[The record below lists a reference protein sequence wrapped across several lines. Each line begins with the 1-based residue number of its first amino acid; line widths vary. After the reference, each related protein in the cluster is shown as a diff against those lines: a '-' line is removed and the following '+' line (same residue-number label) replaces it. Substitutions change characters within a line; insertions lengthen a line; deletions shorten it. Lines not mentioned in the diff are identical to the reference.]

1 MADKVVSGVKLTN
14 NRDAN
19 INAILNKA
27 KNAQWAYNDLRVL
40 IKDLESVPESKR
52 KTLYGIDNEDVQ
64 ILKEVRLE
72 VVNDI
77 QKRDRKGIGPDLNY
91 YGEDKATVARLDR
104 EYKAARSKENKRLG
118 RINTQTPIQKAA
130 GFVGG
135 FGEGL
140 SLDARAA
147 AYEKFGLP
155 GSTALKT
162 VDPDDPFASS
172 GLRAGHAYGQEYL
185 NTAAGVPGTLLGGG
199 GAAGA
204 VRLASGFLPQTRV
217 AQGALGLLQGAAAIY
232 GGAEGGKFTAGLAQR
247 FSPGARLSDEAR
259 GAIAE
264 RTAGPERGLASAAA
278 QASIFTP
285 FTKNAEGRF
294 SFLEGQGVVKSAKN
308 LFTGGPQ
315 QFNQGALETPIDIAG
330 RLADAMST
338 NSDATKNN
346 KDVEARLAAR
356 FGRPATREEL
366 IANGWMTPE
375 EQQIQIGLS
384 LGLGGFTRHGE
395 LFTGKHL
402 FNAAQQGV
410 NTLHDR
416 VMDRARASSAVPA
429 ATPAQAPSSPSTGL
443 ISRPNADK
451 YKFNIT
457 VPGLNQAPAEQSR
470 VTFSPGVM
478 SATVEPRVD
487 RIPEQYKTSIAKE
500 LRDKVGQV
508 NGVLITG
515 VSADGDFF
523 TQTQQ
528 MDGSTK
534 IETKSYQELP
544 DALRQRVRQ
553 AMLGVKIDGRA
564 IDADATFDPSRG
576 YTGEY
581 NTNIDA
587 HPVYKNQFP
596 VKVEID
602 GKEVNAAVMEKVGN
616 ANVRLQ
622 LPSGNSIVVPSA
634 SVIGDATNVTGVR
647 KSSPPRL
654 SKIKDNEGNPIAYE
668 DQGIDFFIPMGQG
681 ERKAASETPGSWK
694 EMFKFDRSE
703 WEDVSNT
710 DLQPGTVIKLENLG
724 VNKNIWGVVLRPEQ
738 FSFDGEDAYGWR
750 VQPLHDPRAPQIIV
764 EHTGVTLVD
773 PNNPDVIEAAVEAGA
788 LDPTMAESAGINAD
802 VETPAPEAQEQLTE
816 EEASGTPVELKPT
829 APSSEAGV
837 SPAVVQTT
845 TSGAGVDSGEAQPT
859 ARPGRTNASRAEAAA
874 TSTSPKETTG
884 EDAKAESQPA
894 STAEQPSQE
903 QPEAPRATA
912 ESTTSTAG
920 EATTT
925 TGGRGRRRVGSRSI
939 GTVQPEDFTF
949 KYGEEFKQTIPDKDL
964 PAEMRSDRR
973 TDKTGQ
979 VNAYRR
985 MTTGEQA
992 NRKGSDLAIIPF
1004 KGVYDN
1010 QPLQR
1015 LVSAFTLHVDTEKG
1029 QEAWNVQV
1037 KDATKNGKF
1046 GQAEFKQLLIDEWGQ
1061 TDKQAEALSKY
1072 VDRWAVGWAKEIAR
1086 LSGYNINTV
1095 ARALRLDTDPK
1106 APTDLEDWEAW
1117 KSNYREQQVL
1127 DVTEANKKLIA
1138 KLVGVFYAQRL
1149 GGIVG
1154 LTAEQRVSLGRP
1166 GATFTLQANG
1176 NKVMHVAMALRGKL
1190 NYVTQVHEVNHLL
1203 VRSLY
1208 GPMYHE
1214 LAAAIRQSF
1223 VITGNQ
1229 EAKTRV
1235 ITPDVEEQ
1243 IVTSL
1248 TNAIFNSSGVGVIKE
1263 RFTEG
1268 GAINDSTLTQM
1279 FNSIG
1284 QQMRESIVA
1293 GETEWHNDL
1302 ATNPGWAVR
1311 FDAGRSYATDTPIL
1325 YTIAADRNP
1334 VPGVLV
1340 SDYNP
1345 NTGDK
1350 TVAIKYEIDGKEKTE
1365 RVETSQLRIGQSSVT
1380 SLPDAA
1386 QRIVAKWMNHWHD
1399 WTVEQISDLVPEIKT
1414 ENFTPITQQDLFRKN
1429 VGYQWWRNVDDYRQ
1443 RARTTQEDASKFS
1456 NKRIRARSTY
1466 SYLGWLDNPQG
1477 QGYNSYIDI
1486 DEMMRMERGVL
1497 VVRTDGKIMIGGAKG
1512 EFQLTPELIKLIE
1525 KEKAARVEAEKPK
1538 QPEAPKAKA
1547 EAEKPD
1553 SESVTP
1559 RTIGPS
1565 TGITYGNFRDRPR
1578 PTDLTALSQWIVL
1591 HQSKEIAPPTDD
1603 PDYNAVQTTKK
1614 VQTSIYS
1621 TLPKQFL
1628 SEAAR
1633 LNISRSDVKDAI
1645 VKHARI
1651 TSAIKLLTGNDVKVA
1666 RLRKNFYINTGKAIN
1681 EYGYGDDGVDINDP
1695 KFKKYLDTAEQVGS
1709 EYIKDG
1715 QEFKAEEPRAITP
1728 DVLGDKITGL
1738 YWAAVNLQKGV
1749 NSVVD
1754 PRRRIL
1760 DVGVTRI
1767 DTENDTWVMP
1777 SVESRRQ
1784 NLENKLDDLLTYIID
1799 NKKTLNDIQ
1808 EAFNN
1813 TDKPLSKEMQSTYQH
1828 VYSVL
1833 DRNYRKLSFVA
1844 KGIVESFNDIKDF
1857 DENSNHADWHK
1868 SLDDAIVKL
1877 ENFEEDYN
1885 SFKEAILNKKPISK
1899 ELAQK
1904 LKYYDVDSLSSDESG
1919 VNPNAQATP
1928 SERLNTARTM
1938 IDSTLPSITQAFKAG
1953 NFDKVNSLM
1962 KHALETVLRLQ
1973 AYNKNDHPDHA
1984 ASHQKFEAL
1993 VDEVTSFIDG
2003 VKADVEAANASKEEI
2018 TKISD
2023 KAADDFLEQLARQS
2037 SPDTTPVSQEDADI
2051 FGGGGWM
2058 STLANKE
2065 DGQVESKD
2073 DEKKQW
2079 REETDK
2085 ILKNGVQTLI
2095 EVPSVG
2101 SGKNKRTD
2109 INAWQNRIDS
2119 LIENVVTSPM
2129 TYVFANRRIRE
2140 QAIFH
2145 DALTGVY
2152 ISKDTTSKNTRMG
2165 DERFQLKSY
2174 IDIGVRT
2181 RLTSLMRTVSVKNN
2195 ALYMNIQTE
2204 GYIHPVKITPD
2215 VIYAE
2220 IERAVSTATS
2230 QALADYV
2237 KQELDVSGTAQ
2248 DAVLRYM
2255 RKADNNFDAA
2265 VELAVSTA
2273 AFGRWQR
2280 YKPENR
2286 KWVDIRT
2293 LTTDSIGEGSIE
2305 KVKAAK
2311 SSNEIIRIIQDN
2323 PNDFYGTM
2331 FAYSVNRLLD
2341 PKNGAFHIRNKF
2353 EVPLLESTDAQY
2365 EFTRN
2370 SFKDQLDKRL
2380 ALSSLDSG
2388 DFVEPAAKAEG
2399 SMQKLMQNEVDDIE
2413 SLSDDEQ
2420 SILNIAKSLLTS
2432 PDYFRDMVDSVIKYE
2447 ESHTKPELTFENL
2460 QNRLDSYYQSVA
2472 AYKEDLAWEKAND
2485 GDESVINGLINSITK
2500 QQNII
2505 EQVEGIIANRRN
2517 RAAQQSRES
2526 MDSMEQ
2532 VFDALSE
2539 MTDKELYSFFLPSNP
2554 EDRDRINS
2562 LSNTY
2567 RNGSTNFFAIHNG
2580 LAKNPFSEEAREV
2593 LSKLAS
2599 YADDKEESSSGDV
2612 DHYAVM
2618 ATSIV
2623 NVKKMFERATE
2634 IYDRSRSIQTRGNL
2648 TPRYVKFLDALPVK
2662 EAVILD
2668 ARRVNLQTYKIGSTS
2683 SLSDENLQSF
2693 IGVGSATY
2701 KDALYGSKEDREF
2714 NSNLKQRLTKE
2725 LGQVPSQS
2733 QLMAGGYKVSIID
2746 QMNTAEMNA
2755 LLGTNNKFID
2765 ELTLERHKGLFR
2777 QLFTYLK
2784 STPTGQPKDA
2794 TKTVE
2799 EILFKDPHT
2808 YTVGEKIWM
2817 VLNVVE
2823 NTAGKDKVDSHVNA
2837 LRTILRKGLEVTEGG
2852 TNERLNIQAKN
2863 LRMFRRHVSDSM
2875 VMPLQ
2880 RDYVGTRPGGLVEV
2894 TTTNPADAKKFA
2906 KAVFQHVLRTDAM
2919 SILNKEVYDRQGS
2932 YSTLVKRI
2940 NKAMSYSKAAK
2951 DAIGSPRTVLSDAEL
2966 FAIAE
2971 SYDVPGN
2978 EYTIEEKYAFVNAM
2992 IEKRDQAINKP
3003 LKTWL
3008 QDKQKVRAQLTIRDI
3023 NEYLDQSQMSDV
3035 DKKAFI
3041 SLYTNSL
3048 TADKSQLKRFVALT
3062 GRLPERQELPAVAKI
3077 IDVDIKKLQSEYES
3091 VEKLVASVGLDA
3103 LSYNVVGTSIKITH
3117 YNRMIDAV
3125 SRHGIFVNID
3135 PSYLQGQDAFA
3146 RSTWVDLSNMLD
3158 MEFDSASPEDAK
3170 LTEGILASTLTDMVW
3185 SRYVGGSKT
3194 KDNLTPPRL
3203 VSSLMKAPNQRVKN
3217 VSNIRDMDERQKLAM
3232 HIHNMSTGALKDVL
3246 TDVTRDGI
3254 ALTDINTSLQKLGKA
3269 RFVESYN
3276 IPSKAMPDR
3285 ESGFKEYSTE
3295 YARNVIAARKEMVR
3309 SVNDPTFD
3317 NYEYVVSK
3325 SSANKPDYSNV
3336 KVYDRLTGKN
3346 IYEIDYVNGRVFD
3359 ISSGTRVRVM
3369 PVPVND
3375 KGITALHVKLADVIF
3390 QGATKEQRAA
3400 REDLVYQ
3407 AMVNEPTLN
3416 PVPAV
3421 FWHGRYRILQPVDA
3435 DIYEPMY
3442 MSTLR
3447 SDPKDVFNSVG
3458 AFDPTT
3464 EDAYIKP
3471 VLDAWTT
3478 PDITGNTRVRTD
3490 TSGLPFF
3497 DGYGYTVTTAEGHRS
3512 SVFANLIANGL
3523 SKEKALSIYAMT
3535 EHPIF
3540 KSWQAGD
3547 LVESVA
3553 LRKATS
3559 FVDQG
3564 RVVDAET
3571 YNKVNKVIAL
3581 NEFTKAVEDY
3591 MDNPSQENLDRVEF
3605 TYDETELGRHLTEYQ
3620 LKAKAKSIVKTQA
3633 DALAYI
3639 KTANDMA
3646 NSLMTE
3652 DIAFHVN
3659 PYKAHREGEKQIKTG
3674 QPFTT
3679 LVFEDSS
3686 NTFMNMDAPGLRTFD
3701 LGSGLSANG
3710 SRVNQPYFAKA
3721 HNPYVYDAVE
3731 NGIQWDT
3738 MQGLIKK
3745 AMKAGHDGLVI
3756 TNFRPN
3762 LLTSER
3768 KNILYTFND
3777 SNIRPI
3783 SEMGTPM
3790 YDTPIVISDEIV
3802 EPMFMNAP
3810 MYAPVTAR
3818 TVPAAS
3824 SAVFVEPPKSG
3835 KEIAGDVIGYAGDVV
3850 QGIAR
3855 FPLSLDFA
3863 FVGIQG
3869 AKALLGGF
3877 LRPYDT
3883 RIALQSFI
3891 QSMRGMAPNTSITIG
3906 GKRIGF
3912 DKLGRRAWLQVY
3924 EEMRKDPYFQLMRD
3938 LNVPLH
3944 FVNFEKNVEAKRR
3957 QIYQESGGK
3966 IRYEDIKLDMLDF
3979 DERGNMTDYFER
3991 VTPTT
3996 WLPLTGMFERQMSL
4010 NHDLLLFNQIK
4021 YQLEHNS
4028 MFKGLTN
4035 EELVKRRDVKA
4046 LVNFLA
4052 MSVGDVQYSTNDRVD
4067 AAAGRWGKF
4076 IAAAPRWYLSNILMN
4091 PIINPAVTALYK
4103 AVPKIREVLGENYR
4117 GVGLYDYNLIENKEL
4132 LAYQLKTFVGTAA
4145 FTALMPALAE
4155 LLGRMLG
4162 REDITGEQ
4170 GIGKWRFGNWK
4181 FADSSGV
4188 WDFWNT
4194 ALTTADKVV
4203 SGTYTPLPKPGD
4215 KKSTA
4220 DWLQQVSNPTLY
4232 KVSPVITK
4240 LIQTV
4245 TGVDVVG
4252 RPVYE
4257 TDKEWMRWYEGFF
4270 APTIKQA
4277 TGVDLGTKPFV
4288 RSLYTTSL
4296 SPTSWSA
4303 MYKSYYEADW
4313 QTARTQPRYA
4323 NEVAIKQLLAA
4334 ALGTRTDYDQF
4345 VPQAFQGKY
4354 RLMQKYKRLYDTG
4367 PSLMEIINDPN
4378 MHLAPRMLTGEDK
4391 F

>member
-40 IKDLESVPESKR
+40 IKDLESVPEPKR
-52 KTLYGIDNEDVQ
+52 KSLYGIDNDDVQ
-64 ILKEVRLE
+64 ALKEIRLD

-91 YGEDKATVARLDR
+91 YGEDKATVAKLDR
-104 EYKAARSKENKRLG
+104 EYTAARAKENKRLT

-130 GFVGG
+130 GMIGG
-135 FGEGL
+135 FGEGI
-140 SLDARAA
+140 SLNTRAA
-147 AYEKFGLP
+147 AYERAGLP
-155 GSTALKT
+155 GSMALNT
-162 VDPDDPFASS
+162 VDPDDPWASS

-185 NTAAGVPGTLLGGG
+185 SSAAGVPGTLLGGG
-199 GAAGA
+199 AAAGA
-204 VRLASGFLPQTRV
+204 VRLASGFLPQTRF
-217 AQGALGLLQGAAAIY
+217 AQGALGLLQGGAAIY
-232 GGAEGGKFTAGLAQR
+232 GGAKGGEFTSGLAQK
-247 FSPGARLSDEAR
+247 FSPGARLSDETQT
-259 GAIAE
+259 AIGQ
-264 RTAGPERGLASAAA
+264 RTAGPERGLAQAAA
-278 QASIFTP
+278 QATLFTP
-285 FTKNAEGRF
+285 FSRNAEGRM
-294 SFLEGQGVVKSAKN
+294 SLLEGQGVIKSAKN

-315 QFNQGALETPIDIAG
+315 KFNQGALETPIDIAG
-330 RLADAMST
+330 RAADAMST
-338 NSDATKNN
+338 NSESTTNN
-346 KDVEARLAAR
+346 KKIEARLASR

-384 LGLGGFTRHGE
+384 LGLGGFTKHGE
-395 LFTGKHL
+395 LFTGKHI
-402 FNAAQQGV
+402 FNVAQQGV
-410 NTLHDR
+410 NTIHDR
-416 VMDRARASSAVPA
+416 VIDRSNRAASVSA
-429 ATPAQAPSSPSTGL
+429 ATPTPTPGVPVSGL
-443 ISRPNADK
+443 ISRPNTDK

-596 VKVEID
+596 VKVEVD

-654 SKIKDNEGNPIAYE
+654 SKIKDGQGNPIAYE

-681 ERKAASETPGSWK
+681 ERKAAAETPGSWK

-724 VNKNIWGVVLRPEQ
+724 ANKNIWGVVLRPEQ

-764 EHTGVTLVD
+764 EHTGVELVD

-802 VETPAPEAQEQLTE
+802 VESPAPDAQVQATE
-816 EEASGTPVELKPT
+816 EEESGTPVELKPT
-829 APSSEAGV
+829 APSGEAGV

-845 TSGAGVDSGEAQPT
+845 TSGTGVDTESPQPSGRT
-859 ARPGRTNASRAEAAA
+859 GRTNASRAEAA
-874 TSTSPKETTG
+874 TSSAAPTETTG
-884 EDAKAESQPA
+884 EGAKAEPQPT
-894 STAEQPSQE
+894 STTEQPPQG
-903 QPEAPRATA
+903 QPEAPRATS
-912 ESTTSTAG
+912 ESTTSTAD
-920 EATTT
+920 ETTT
-925 TGGRGRRRVGSRSI
+925 ATEGRASTGRRRVGSRSV

-973 TDKTGQ
+973 TDKNGQ

-985 MTTGEQA
+985 MTRGEEST
-992 NRKGSDLAIIPF
+992 RTGSDLAIIPF

-1010 QPLQR
+1010 QPLTR
-1015 LVSAFTLHVDTEKG
+1015 LTSAFTLHVNTEKG
-1029 QEAWNVQV
+1029 QEAWDIQV

-1046 GQAEFKQLLIDEWGQ
+1046 GQSEFKQLLVDEWGQ

-1095 ARALRLDTDPK
+1095 ARALRLDTDPT
-1106 APTDLEDWEAW
+1106 APSNLEDWEAW

-1127 DVTEANKKLIA
+1127 NVTEANKKLIA

-1154 LTAEQRVSLGRP
+1154 LTTEQRVSLGRP

-1176 NKVMHVAMALRGKL
+1176 NKVMHVAMALKGKL

-1214 LAAAIRQSF
+1214 LAASIRQSF
-1223 VITGNQ
+1223 VISGNQ
-1229 EAKTRV
+1229 EAKTRT

-1284 QQMRESIVA
+1284 QQMKESIVA

-1302 ATNPGWAVR
+1302 ATNPGWAMP
-1311 FDAGRSYATDTPIL
+1311 FDGGRAYATDTPIL

-1345 NTGDK
+1345 VTGDR

-1365 RVETSQLRIGQSSVT
+1365 RVEFGQLRIGQSSVT
-1380 SLPDAA
+1380 KLPDAA

-1414 ENFTPITQQDLFRKN
+1414 ERFTPITQQDLIRKN
-1429 VGYQWWRNVDDYRQ
+1429 VGYHWWRNVDDYKQ

-1497 VVRTDGKIMIGGAKG
+1497 LVRTDGRIMIGGAKG
-1512 EFQLTPELIKLIE
+1512 EFELTPELAKLIE
-1525 KEKAARVEAEKPK
+1525 KEKAARAETEKQT
-1538 QPEAPKAKA
+1538 QPEAPKAKVEDA
-1547 EAEKPD
+1547 KPD
-1553 SESVTP
+1553 DQPEVPTP
-1559 RTIGPS
+1559 NTEA
-1565 TGITYGNFRDRPR
+1565 GI
-1578 PTDLTALSQWIVL
+1578 
-1591 HQSKEIAPPTDD
+1591 
-1603 PDYNAVQTTKK
+1603 
-1614 VQTSIYS
+1614 
-1621 TLPKQFL
+1621 
-1628 SEAAR
+1628 
-1633 LNISRSDVKDAI
+1633 
-1645 VKHARI
+1645 
-1651 TSAIKLLTGNDVKVA
+1651 
-1666 RLRKNFYINTGKAIN
+1666 
-1681 EYGYGDDGVDINDP
+1681 
-1695 KFKKYLDTAEQVGS
+1695 
-1709 EYIKDG
+1709 
-1715 QEFKAEEPRAITP
+1715 
-1728 DVLGDKITGL
+1728 
-1738 YWAAVNLQKGV
+1738 
-1749 NSVVD
+1749 
-1754 PRRRIL
+1754 
-1760 DVGVTRI
+1760 
-1767 DTENDTWVMP
+1767 
-1777 SVESRRQ
+1777 
-1784 NLENKLDDLLTYIID
+1784 
-1799 NKKTLNDIQ
+1799 
-1808 EAFNN
+1808 
-1813 TDKPLSKEMQSTYQH
+1813 
-1828 VYSVL
+1828 
-1833 DRNYRKLSFVA
+1833 
-1844 KGIVESFNDIKDF
+1844 
-1857 DENSNHADWHK
+1857 
-1868 SLDDAIVKL
+1868 
-1877 ENFEEDYN
+1877 
-1885 SFKEAILNKKPISK
+1885 
-1899 ELAQK
+1899 
-1904 LKYYDVDSLSSDESG
+1904 
-1919 VNPNAQATP
+1919 NPNAQVTP
-1928 SERLNTARTM
+1928 SDRLNTARTM

-1962 KHALETVLRLQ
+1962 KHALESVLRLQ

-1984 ASHQKFEAL
+1984 ASHRKFEAL

-2065 DGQVESKD
+2065 DGQVESKGE
-2073 DEKKQW
+2073 EKKEW
-2079 REETDK
+2079 KEKTDE
-2085 ILKNGVQTLI
+2085 ILKTGVKTLI
-2095 EVPSVG
+2095 DVPIVG
-2101 SGKNKRTD
+2101 RGKDKRTD
-2109 INAWQNRIDS
+2109 INAWQNRVDS

-2230 QALADYV
+2230 QAIADYV
-2237 KQELDVSGTAQ
+2237 KQELNAAGTAQ

-2255 RKADNNFDAA
+2255 RKTNNSFDAA

-2293 LTTDSIGEGSIE
+2293 LTTNSIGESSLE
-2305 KVKAAK
+2305 KIKKAK
-2311 SSNEIIRIIQDN
+2311 SSNEIIKIIQDN

-2331 FAYSVNRLLD
+2331 FAHSVDGLLD
-2341 PKNGAFHIRNKF
+2341 PKNGAFRIRNNF

-2365 EFTRN
+2365 AFTRD
-2370 SFKDQLDKRL
+2370 SFKEQLERRA

-2399 SMQKLMQNEVDDIE
+2399 SMQKLMQKGEGDDVE

-2420 SILNIAKSLLTS
+2420 SILNVAKSLLTS

-2460 QNRLDSYYQSVA
+2460 QNRLDGFYQSVT
-2472 AYKEDLAWEKAND
+2472 AYKEDLAWERAND
-2485 GDESVINGLINSITK
+2485 GDESVINGLINSINK

-2539 MTDKELYSFFLPSNP
+2539 MTDKELYSFFLPDSK
-2554 EDRDRINS
+2554 EDRGRIDS
-2562 LSNTY
+2562 LATTSSNGT
-2567 RNGSTNFFAIHNG
+2567 TNFFSIHNG
-2580 LAKNPFSEEAREV
+2580 LAKNPFSEEAQEV

-2599 YADDKEESSSGDV
+2599 YADNKEESSLGDV

-2662 EAVILD
+2662 DAVILD

-2701 KDALYGSKEDREF
+2701 KDALYGSKEDKQF
-2714 NSNLKQRLTKE
+2714 NDDLKQRLTKE

-2777 QLFTYLK
+2777 QLFSYLK
-2784 STPTGQPKDA
+2784 STPGGQPKDA

-2799 EILFKDPHT
+2799 QILFKDPHT

-2837 LRTILRKGLEVTEGG
+2837 LRTILRKGLEATEGG
-2852 TNERLNIQAKN
+2852 TNERLTTQAKN

-2894 TTTNPADAKKFA
+2894 TTTNSADAKKFA
-2906 KAVFQHVLRTDAM
+2906 KAVFQHVLRADTT

-2992 IEKRDQAINKP
+2992 IEKRDQSINKP

-3117 YNRMIDAV
+3117 YNRMIDSV

-3158 MEFDSASPEDAK
+3158 MEFDRASPEDAK

-3217 VSNIRDMDERQKLAM
+3217 VSNIRDMDERQKLAT

-3254 ALTDINTSLQKLGKA
+3254 ALTDINTSLQKLGKT

-3276 IPSKAMPDR
+3276 VPSKAMPDR
-3285 ESGFKEYSTE
+3285 ENGFKEYSTE

-3317 NYEYVVSK
+3317 NYEYVVAK
-3325 SSANKPDYSNV
+3325 NSANKPDYSIV
-3336 KVYDRLTGKN
+3336 KVYDRVTGKN
-3346 IYEIDYVNGRVFD
+3346 IYEIDYVNGRVFN

-3369 PVPVND
+3369 PVPVNE

-3390 QGATKEQRAA
+3390 QGSTKEQRAA

-3435 DIYEPMY
+3435 DVYEPMY

-3447 SDPKDVFNSVG
+3447 SDSKDVFNSVG
-3458 AFDPTT
+3458 SFDPTI

-3471 VLDAWTT
+3471 VLDTWTT

-3540 KSWQAGD
+3540 KSWKAGD

-3605 TYDETELGRHLTEYQ
+3605 TYDETELGRHLTENQ

-3659 PYKAHREGEKQIKTG
+3659 PYKAHREGEKQVKTG

-3679 LVFEDSS
+3679 LVFEDGS

-3835 KEIAGDVIGYAGDVV
+3835 KEIAGDVVGYAGDVV

-3883 RIALQSFI
+3883 RIALQSFM

-3944 FVNFEKNVEAKRR
+3944 FVNFEKNVETKRR
-3957 QIYQESGGK
+3957 QIYQEAGGK

-4052 MSVGDVQYSTNDRVD
+4052 MSVGDVQYSTNDRYD

-4117 GVGLYDYNLIENKEL
+4117 GVGLYDYNLVENKEL

-4145 FTALMPALAE
+4145 FTALMPALVE

-4162 REDITGEQ
+4162 REDITGEP

-4215 KKSTA
+4215 RKSTA

-4240 LIQTV
+4240 LIQLV
-4245 TGVDVVG
+4245 TGVDVIG

-4270 APTIKQA
+4270 VPTMKQA
-4277 TGVDLGTKPFV
+4277 TGAELGTKPFV
-4288 RSLYTTSL
+4288 RSLFTTSL
-4296 SPTSWSA
+4296 SPTSWTA

-4313 QTARTQPRYA
+4313 QTRGTQPRYA

-4334 ALGTRTDYDQF
+4334 ALGTRTDYDQH

-4367 PSLMEIINDPN
+4367 PSMMEIINDPN